1 MKLLF
6 VHDRFGA
13 QAGAESNLSH
23 TAAELQRRGHVV
35 GLAHGPGP
43 GQGEEG
49 WRLIFTD
56 RYDLSA
62 GDPAEIIGTAL
73 EEFRPNLV
81 YLHTPPGAAVIEALA
96 EVALPVVRMVHDHQ
110 LFCLRGCKYP
120 AWSRRPCTRALSP
133 WCVFPCGGFV
143 PPAAPPDPSFPLAS
157 YLAEKPGLETHR
169 SLHRLIFPHPHLLA
183 HF

>member
-133 WCVFPCGGFV
+133 WCVFPCGRFLRRAASGD
-143 PPAAPPDPSFPLAS
+143 PPLEWAS
-157 YLAEKPGLETHR
+157 HPRMKPELQLHLGLQQLPQA
-169 SLHRLIFPHPHLLA
+169 SG
-183 HF
+183 